1 MAAKTGTAQITDA
14 RRLSDRYYLGSMV
27 AFFPAD
33 NPRYTVLT
41 TIETKARL
49 GKAYYGGPLA
59 GPVVKRLVDYIY
71 NRGSGRSLQA
81 AASGPRRYPQ
91 EVKGRHRGNPPCG
104 RERLRPT

>member
-1 MAAKTGTAQITDA
+1 M
-14 RRLSDRYYLGSMV
+14 
-27 AFFPAD
+27 
-33 NPRYTVLT
+33 LT
-41 TIETKARL
+41 TIETKARP

-91 EVKGRHRGNPPCG
+91 EVKGAILRKSAMWPNAF
-104 RERLRPT
+104 RPT